1 MSRPLAAVA
10 AFAFTAALLA
20 VACKPARPATPV
32 AARDATLDVRDA
44 PDDADAPADLPRD
57 ARRAVRPHTK
67 IMATAI
73 WTPVH
78 SAPELRSKN
87 IGYLRAGGTA
97 DVVEGPLNP
106 EHCMHRRDPNGGWYR
121 LRDGGF
127 VCVGNAM
134 ATGWPNRDFLPPR
147 QPDYD
152 AGMPYPYAINYG
164 MTVVYRRTPT
174 RDDLRLYEPWRYNST
189 PDERFDNSEQDRPAN
204 APVVRA
210 RPRTIDE
217 LRGPSQGPMVR
228 RLLVGMY
235 VALDRLV
242 RNDDVGER
250 YWHTQ
255 SGGYVRES
263 RLSNVHDFPT
273 SHGTALDDNVT
284 LPYAFM
290 IAEEGY
296 NYNVSPGG
304 GISTH
309 HRVPKLTGVALADA
323 PPLMVGGRYPY
334 LRTADGMAVAAR
346 AVRHITRQTPPEG
359 TGPAEKWIDVDLDEQ
374 ILAAYEGP
382 RPVYVALISSGRA
395 SDDREHNFE
404 TPSGSFRITSK
415 HVTNTMDGETPN
427 GVYSIEDVPWVM
439 YFQQSY
445 ALHGA
450 FWHHHFGWRMSHGCV
465 NLSPPDARWLAYW
478 SDPPLPYGWHGVY
491 ATPDRPGSRVV
502 IRHSRANQ
510 HIDED
515 RPATVVANP
524 TGN

>member
-1 MSRPLAAVA
+1 VIACRPSRPAADV
-10 AFAFTAALLA
+10 F
-20 VACKPARPATPV
+20 V
-32 AARDATLDVRDA
+32 RDATLVREGWDARDEGDACDGGSDV
-44 PDDADAPADLPRD
+44 PRD
-57 ARRAVRPHTK
+57 GRRVVRPHTK
-67 IMATAI
+67 IVATAI
-73 WTPVH
+73 WTPIH
-78 SAPELRSKN
+78 EAPELRSRN
-87 IGYLRAGGTA
+87 IGYLRAGGVA
-97 DVVEGPLNP
+97 EVVEGPLNP
-106 EHCMHRRDPNGGWYR
+106 DRCLHRRDPNGGWYR
-121 LRDGGF
+121 LRDGGY

-134 ATGWPNRDFLPPR
+134 ATGWPNRDFLAPR

-152 AGMPYPYAINYG
+152 AGMPYTYAINYG
-164 MTVVYRRTPT
+164 MTVMYRRLPT
-174 RDDLRLYEPWRYNST
+174 RDDLRRYEPWRYSRI
-189 PDERFDNSEQDRPAN
+189 PDERFDNSEEAREAN
-204 APVVRA
+204 VPVVRA
-210 RPRTIDE
+210 HPRTLAE

-242 RNDDVGER
+242 RNDAVGER

-263 RLSNVHDFPT
+263 RLSTVHDFPT
-273 SHGTALDDNVT
+273 SHGTVLDDTVT

-296 NYNVSPGG
+296 DYNVGPGG

-309 HRVPKLTGVALADA
+309 RRVPRLTGIPLADA

-334 LRTADGMAVAAR
+334 LRTANGRAVAAR
-346 AVRHITRQTPPEG
+346 AVRHITRQPPPEG
-359 TGPAEKWIDVDLDEQ
+359 TGPTEKWIDVDLDEQ

-395 SDDREHNFE
+395 SDRREHDFE
-404 TPSGSFRITSK
+404 TPAGAFRITSK

-439 YFQQSY
+439 YFHQSY

-450 FWHHHFGWRMSHGCV
+450 FWHRHFGWRMSHGCI
-465 NLSPPDARWLAYW
+465 NLSPVDARWLAYW

-491 ATPDRPGSRVV
+491 ATPNRPGSRVI

-510 HIDED
+510 HVDDD
-515 RPATVVANP
+515 RPASVVPNP